1 MQLGD
6 DAPAIAKR
14 LTTEIYRMQRGETA
28 QTATVV
34 QPRNQLSAFRDV
46 LNAIRVLFRRFGC
59 RDLRTDCCACLSR
72 SRSCFSSHN

>member
-1 MQLGD
+1 MQFGD

-34 QPRNQLSAFRDV
+34 
-46 LNAIRVLFRRFGC
+46 
-59 RDLRTDCCACLSR
+59 
-72 SRSCFSSHN
+72 